1 LEKRNFKIF
10 YLWSVM
16 SVFSLQEA
24 RAEQVKN
31 VSFNDAKFSF
41 WPEGAVRGYYVGG
54 ATPAAPFSATIER
67 INFSD
72 ETRTLPGFNLPA
84 GRGFMSGVSSVLY
97 GYFGGGNNG
106 STDLA
111 TIERIDFF
119 TENRTTPSPVLTQAR
134 NSTSAI
140 SGSYY
145 GYFGGG
151 ITVTTL
157 RSTIDRLEFS
167 TETVTSPVNDLP
179 IAKSSAG
186 ATSTNYYG
194 YFGGGFVTPLGIST
208 IDRLD
213 LSSESFSTPTP
224 KLTQSKL
231 GLSATS
237 SRSYGYFGGGY
248 STPITTFRSTIDR
261 LDFSTETVTSSPT
274 LTLSIG
280 KANTSA
286 ISNFSYGYI
295 AGGQGPVPT
304 SRTNAIDR
312 IDFVTETRLTL
323 ATVLSQSKSNIGSTS
338 GGQST
343 GN

>member
-1 LEKRNFKIF
+1 
-10 YLWSVM
+10 M

-31 VSFNDAKFSF
+31 ISFNDAKFSF
-41 WPEGAVRGYYVGG
+41 WSEGAVRGYYVGG
-54 ATPAAPFSATIER
+54 VVPYRSTIER
-67 INFSD
+67 ISFSD
-72 ETRTLPGFNLPA
+72 ETRTLPGSNLPA
-84 GRGFMSGVSSVLY
+84 IRGFMSGVSSVLY
-97 GYFGGGNNG
+97 GYFGGGNNS

-119 TENRTTPSPVLTQAR
+119 TENRTTPSSVLTQAR
-134 NSTSAI
+134 NSTAAI

-151 ITVTTL
+151 ITSATL
-157 RSTIDRLEFS
+157 RSTVDRLEFS

-179 IAKSSAG
+179 IAKSSVG

-194 YFGGGFVTPLGIST
+194 YFAGGFITPLGIST

-231 GLSATS
+231 GLIGTS

-248 STPITTFRSTIDR
+248 STPGAIYRSTIDR

-274 LTLSIG
+274 FTLSTG
-280 KANTSA
+280 KASMAAT
-286 ISNFSYGYI
+286 SNFSYGYI
-295 AGGQGPVPT
+295 AGGQGPLPT
-304 SRTNAIDR
+304 TRTSAIDR

-323 ATVLSQSKSNIGSTS
+323 ATVLSELKSNIGSTS
-338 GGQST
+338 GAQST
-343 GN
+343 GVANGSQGGGTDVA